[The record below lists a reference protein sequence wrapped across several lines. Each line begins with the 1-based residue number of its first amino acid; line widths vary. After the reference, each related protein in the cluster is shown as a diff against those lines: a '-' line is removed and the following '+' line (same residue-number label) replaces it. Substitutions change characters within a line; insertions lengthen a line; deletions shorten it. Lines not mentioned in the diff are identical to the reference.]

1 MSLQSSLVP
10 ASQKYFE
17 KIIWDFIQQTLPS
30 SLLFDYFDAKKI
42 EAHLHKFNTESA
54 FRPLLVNTLLKQA
67 QSTSNTSSATLQNI
81 QLLTNSKTFT
91 ITTGHQLNLFTGPL
105 FFIYKISSVIQLCNY
120 LKKHYSSFNFVPVFW
135 MASEDHDVDEINHFY
150 FKEHCFQWNRT
161 SDRTPVSALSTKEL
175 DTLWHE
181 MKTTQFFSE
190 QDLQLFYN
198 AYIQHDTYID
208 AARFLI
214 NELFGK
220 YGLVI
225 LQPNEKVFKEAFKEI
240 FYSDI
245 FENNFYHQVLHTVET
260 FKTHH
265 YHIQVNPRAV
275 NTFLF
280 SDDKRYLIQQDKHR
294 YYLKGTEITF
304 SKEAL
309 QETLQHTPEKFSPNV
324 LLRPLLQQKILPN
337 IAYIGGSAE
346 IAYWLELKQAFDHY
360 SISFPFLIQRPVLF
374 IALETTLQKIS
385 KLQLP
390 IQHIFEYDLNKTI
403 QEYLNQQQLSI
414 QLSEEKNKLLF
425 VFDQFHQITD
435 KIDKSLVAFVNA
447 EKTKT
452 MKFVETLEQKLN
464 KTIKQ
469 KNDTIVRQ
477 IESVYATFFP
487 NTIMQDRVWNLFYA
501 YKLLNYSS
509 YIEFIEAIQAFCL
522 PDFNTSSPS
531 FQFVLLNRDKQL
543 AH

>member
-1 MSLQSSLVP
+1 MSLQSLLVP

-17 KIIWDFIQQTLPS
+17 KIIWDFIQQTLPP
-30 SLLFDYFDAKKI
+30 SLLSDYFDVKKI
-42 EAHLHKFNTESA
+42 ELHLHKFNTERA
-54 FRPLLVNTLLKQA
+54 FRALLAHTLLKQA
-67 QSTSNTSSATLQNI
+67 QSTSNTSPATFQNI
-81 QLLTNSKTFT
+81 QLLNNSNTFT

-105 FFIYKISSVIQLCNY
+105 FFIYKISSVIQWCNY
-120 LKKHYSSFNFVPVFW
+120 LKKHYPAFNFVPVFW

-150 FKEHCFQWNRT
+150 FKEHRFQWNRA
-161 SDRTPVSALSTKEL
+161 SDGTPVFALSTKEL

-198 AYIQHDTYID
+198 AYIQHNTYIN
-208 AARFLI
+208 ATRFLL

-225 LQPNEKVFKEAFKEI
+225 LDPNEKVFKEAFKEI

-265 YHIQVNPRAV
+265 YHIQVNPRPV

-280 SDDKRYLIQQDKHR
+280 SDNKRYLIQQDKHR
-294 YYLKGTEITF
+294 YYLKDTEITF

-309 QETLQHTPEKFSPNV
+309 QEMLQHTPEKFSPNV

-337 IAYIGGSAE
+337 IAYIGGNAE
-346 IAYWLELKQAFDHY
+346 IAYWLQLKQAFDHY

-374 IALETTLQKIS
+374 IAPRPTLQKIS

-435 KIDKSLVAFVNA
+435 TIDKSLVAFVNA

-477 IESVYATFFP
+477 IESIYATFFP
-487 NTIMQDRVWNLFYA
+487 NTIMQDRVWNLFYV

-522 PDFNTSSPS
+522 PDFTTASSS
-531 FQFVLLNRDKQL
+531 FQFILLNRDKQFVY
-543 AH
+543 